1 MFAYCSN
8 LPSSAIPNFNTINIT
23 NMAYTFYY
31 CSNLTNIPNFNT
43 SNVINMMAAFSS
55 CSNLVT
61 IPSFNMI
68 NVINMYQTFFN
79 CKNLSQTSINNIVAS
94 CANAINV
101 INKSFTNIGITD
113 ETLKQYIQNAP
124 RYSAAVANGWVL

>member
-8 LPSSAIPNFNTINIT
+8 LPSSAVPNFNTINIT

-31 CSNLTNIPNFNT
+31 CNNLTNIPNFNT
-43 SNVINMMAAFSS
+43 SNVINIMAAFSD

-61 IPSFNMI
+61 VPSFNMI
-68 NVINMYQTFFN
+68 NVTNMYHTFFN
-79 CKNLSQTSINNIVAS
+79 CKKLSQISINNIVAS

-113 ETLKQYIQNAP
+113 ATLQGYIQNAP
-124 RYSAAVANGWVL
+124 QYSAAVANGWVL